1 MKEDWRETLGY
12 KAHQDPLVLMEV
24 LVLVGQNHVME
35 VLVLVGQ
42 NHVVKNL
49 YIEKAVA
56 ILALIVSRRARAI
69 NKQYFTM

>member
-12 KAHQDPLVLMEV
+12 KARQDPLVL
-24 LVLVGQNHVME
+24 ME

-56 ILALIVSRRARAI
+56 ILVYIVSRRARAI